1 MIMKAEHI
9 TKTSLSPHW
18 RALTARRFHW
28 CVAVLG
34 LLFGLTAALQAQTTN
49 LWIGSN
55 LVWGTSSAWSPA
67 NVPNAVDTMVTFNN
81 TTNSIINPGSSST
94 YTLGTFNLTA
104 TSGTIGFAGAN
115 LVLNLQTSAGT
126 PIINCSGGAGLYWYF
141 TTTGTQGF
149 TKLGPGSLTSR
160 FAGTVNTISGPV
172 IVGGGGLQL
181 QTSAQIGNINS
192 LTISNAASGGLS
204 LANSANGSTTG
215 FENIYTVLPATIPI
229 YLQGGGAPLFQANYF
244 GQTMAIAGNVQS
256 TVSAVTAKGPGEVIF
271 AGTNN
276 FVGNST
282 ITGGDMQFST
292 TTTNNGTLTISA
304 NTTNGVIATSPGS
317 SMVVSNLTLV
327 GTNNS
332 VLSFAPGLAGLP
344 TVPMLNVTNNL
355 TFVTNVPANILLAG
369 GNWQTGTAIP
379 LLKYGTLVNTNTAGV
394 FGSFAL
400 GALPQG
406 FTAALSDG
414 TSTNQI
420 NLNVSSIVPLVWA
433 PPTSGSN
440 NWTASS
446 LWSLGGTTGK
456 TYTEVNLLGSSVQF
470 DDSLTP
476 VGPNIMVTNN
486 SILSP
491 NNVVFNNSTHNYTL
505 LGSGGIANYAGITK
519 SGTGYLTNS
528 LANYYFGST
537 ILNGGVMV
545 LNNAT
550 ALGYGG
556 AINFNGGTLQFSAN
570 NKTDYSSR
578 FSTAANQAYSLNTGG
593 QSITLA
599 TGLSSSGGS
608 LTKLGTG
615 TLILSGAN
623 AYTGAT
629 TNALGTLKLGVAN
642 AIPAASPITLGTS
655 GNSATLDLAGYGLK
669 VSSLAMDPA
678 ATGAIITNSSTAN
691 PVTLTFNGGTSS
703 FGGSIVDGVI
713 AATNLTKGLA
723 LTVGSGSLT
732 LTGANTYTGNTTI
745 TNGATLAVGS
755 GGSIVSSNII
765 VGSGSTLDVSAIGY
779 ATVAGGSVSGNGTV
793 NGNVE
798 VVNGA
803 VVRPGFYSST
813 TNHGTLTFNNN
824 LTLDQGATCTFNVDT
839 TVASAN
845 NDKVTVSG
853 MLLAYDPSGNTINIA
868 GPAAALATGSD
879 YTLISAPGG
888 ISGTF
893 NAVPNWVGATKPS
906 NYAHY
911 TVVTSANAVT
921 LHYSTGVV
929 LSGAGVVS
937 PTTGL
942 HQSYLFSVTV
952 TPGTGSTGIGVTA
965 DFSSIGG
972 SVQTF
977 AGAGNL
983 FSYTFS
989 VPGTVTPGTYAV
1001 PFTVTDAQAD
1011 TYTANISVTIANG
1024 TLVWDGAA
1032 GDNNWSSLNWLNGT
1046 TPDVSGDA
1054 GDALMFAGSTRLSP
1068 VMDNYYN
1075 VSAVTFSNNA
1085 GAFNITSSGST
1096 LTLAA
1101 GGLVEND
1108 SSAAESLNVSI
1119 NLTSGSQ
1126 FNTPA
1131 GNLLVGALA
1140 GSSDGFT
1147 KSGSGRLT
1155 IDGTA
1160 ATSSFAGT
1168 VSLAGGT
1175 LAISN
1180 ADNVL
1185 PPGAAVAFTAPA
1197 KLDLG
1202 SNSQTLASL
1211 NLTALTTGTAIVT
1224 NGNLTLTAGTQN
1236 LSANTAATAVTTV
1249 DLSGLNNLTYGAG
1262 SIFFYG
1268 TIGATSTIKLAQT
1281 NNLTANAIYLA
1292 NGGLTAVAPN
1302 YPATMLLGQS
1312 NTFNTTSIQ
1321 LGGYHNASGIITF
1334 NAGLTDPTF
1343 TLRGQG
1349 GFGTPVSTLNIGVN
1363 NNGSN
1368 PSFSIDTTG
1377 GSLDAMVD
1385 NLYIVNNNSGG
1396 GSWVDSLSLS
1406 NGTLNAGNIY
1416 MCYDNGTTAATGAA
1430 AVINQNGGTVLAGT
1444 VGFNNNVST
1453 ADPSVSSTYNLGK
1466 GTNGAGLL
1474 SANIIGIGA
1483 TQAITNSSRATLNF
1497 INGTIENYDP
1507 ALGQADSVGVVVGG
1521 FGSQQ
1526 NLEIS
1531 GLAGGG
1537 TTIDNLTLNIVLA
1550 ATGTHNFYAESGYTI
1565 TEDTTA
1571 LITGNGGLTANG
1583 PGRLILNGTNTYT
1596 GNTTVSAG
1604 TLELALPTL
1613 FWRSTVTVSNAA
1625 VLQLDFAG
1633 TDQVAA
1639 LIINGTSK
1647 APGVYS
1653 ATTDPAYITG
1663 TGSIT
1668 VVPLKTNAF
1677 LTSLALNPADS
1688 LTPGFAT
1695 NVFAYAATNAFGT
1708 NLTVTV
1714 INGDLTAS
1722 NRLFL
1727 NGQAIQTLT
1736 SSVPS
1741 LTLTNFGV
1749 GSTNVIN
1756 VLVTAQD
1763 GVTTNLYTVNLTE
1776 LPAIVINTNPAT
1788 AYFTVKAVAGT
1799 LSFNWA
1805 PDHKGWQLY
1814 TNAVGVTATNQW
1826 FPLTGSGTTTNETIT
1841 INPAQPNVF
1850 FQLRYP

>member
-1 MIMKAEHI
+1 MIMKAKPT
-9 TKTSLSPHW
+9 TKPSLSPQW
-18 RALTARRFHW
+18 RDRVSRRFLSW
-28 CVAVLG
+28 GASLG
-34 LLFGLTAALQAQTTN
+34 LLLGVTATVPAQTTN

-55 LVWGTSSAWSPA
+55 MVWGTSSAWSPA
-67 NVPNAVDTMVTFNN
+67 NVPNAVDTVVTFNN
-81 TTNSIINPGSSST
+81 TTNSINNPSSSST

-104 TSGTIGFAGAN
+104 TTATIGLAGAN

-149 TKLGPGSLTSR
+149 TKLGPGTLTSR
-160 FAGTVNTISGPV
+160 YAGTVNTISGPV
-172 IVGGGGLQL
+172 IIGGGGLQL
-181 QTSAQIGNINS
+181 QTTAQIGNINS

-204 LANSANGSTTG
+204 LANSANASTTG

-256 TVSAVTAKGPGEVIF
+256 TVSAVTAKGAGEVIF

-332 VLSFAPGLAGLP
+332 VMSFAPGLAGLP

-355 TFVTNVPANILLAG
+355 TFVTNVPASILLAG

-556 AINFNGGTLQFSAN
+556 TISFNGGTLQFSGN

-578 FSTAANQAYSLNTGG
+578 FSTSANQAYSLNTGG

-629 TNALGTLKLGVAN
+629 TNALGTLQLGAAN
-642 AIPAASPITLGTS
+642 AVPAASPITLGSS
-655 GNSATLDLAGYGLK
+655 GNAATLDLAGYGLK

-678 ATGAIITNSSTAN
+678 ATAAIITNSSTVN

-732 LTGANTYTGNTTI
+732 LTAANSYTGNTTI
-745 TNGATLAVGS
+745 TNGATLAIGGS
-755 GGSIVSSNII
+755 GAITSSNIL
-765 VGSGSTLDVSAIGY
+765 VGSGSTFDVSAIYY
-779 ATVAGGSVSGNGTV
+779 ATIAGGSVSGIGTV

-803 VVRPGFYSST
+803 GIRAGFYGST
-813 TNHGTLTFNNN
+813 TNHGTLTLNNN

-845 NDKVTVSG
+845 NDKLTVTGALS
-853 MLLAYDPSGNTINIA
+853 ANDSSGNTINISA
-868 GPAAALATGSD
+868 PAAALATNSD
-879 YTLISAPGG
+879 YTLITAPGG
-888 ISGTF
+888 IIGTF

-906 NYAHY
+906 NYGHY

-921 LHYSTGVV
+921 LHFSTGVL
-929 LSGAGVVS
+929 LSGVGAVS
-937 PTTGL
+937 PATGV
-942 HQSYLFSVTV
+942 HQSYLFTVTV

-977 AGAGNL
+977 SGVGNL
-983 FSYTFS
+983 YSSTCS
-989 VPGTVTPGTYAV
+989 VPGTLAPGTYAV

-1032 GDNNWSSLNWLNGT
+1032 ADNNWSSVNWLNGT

-1054 GDALMFAGSTRLSP
+1054 GDALLFAGSTRLSP
-1068 VMDNYYN
+1068 VMDNSYN

-1085 GAFNITSSGST
+1085 GAFNITSPGSF
-1096 LTLAA
+1096 LTLGA
-1101 GGLVEND
+1101 GGRVEND
-1108 SSAAESLNVSI
+1108 SAATESLDVSI
-1119 NLTSGSQ
+1119 NLTSGSM

-1131 GNLLVGALA
+1131 GNLIVGPLA
-1140 GSSDGFT
+1140 ASSDGFI
-1147 KSGSGRLT
+1147 KSGAGKLI

-1160 ATSSFAGT
+1160 ATCNYSGPT
-1168 VSLAGGT
+1168 TIAGGT
-1175 LAISN
+1175 LAITNGDS
-1180 ADNVL
+1180 VL
-1185 PPGAAVAFTAPA
+1185 PPGTTVTYTAPA
-1197 KLDLG
+1197 TLDLG
-1202 SNSQTLASL
+1202 GQNQSVANL
-1211 NLTALTTGTAIVT
+1211 NLSALGSGTAVIT
-1224 NGNLTLTAGTQN
+1224 NGNLTVTSSLN
-1236 LSANTAATAVTTV
+1236 FSPNTAATAVTTV
-1249 DLSGLNNLTYGAG
+1249 DLSGLSSFNFGSGNITFYGA
-1262 SIFFYG
+1262 
-1268 TIGATSTIKLAQT
+1268 IGANSTVKLAQT
-1281 NNLTANAIYLA
+1281 NNITANNLLIA
-1292 NGGLTAVAPN
+1292 NGGLTAAATGDT
-1302 YPATMLLGQS
+1302 ATMLLGQS
-1312 NTFNTTSIQ
+1312 NLLDVGNIQ
-1321 LGGYHNASGIITF
+1321 LGGYHNAAATVAF
-1334 NAGLTDPTF
+1334 NAGLINPTL
-1343 TLRGQG
+1343 TLRGVG
-1349 GFGTPVSTLNIGVN
+1349 GMGTAVGILNVGVN
-1363 NNGSN
+1363 NNGS
-1368 PSFSIDTTG
+1368 PPAFTFDTTG
-1377 GSLDAMVD
+1377 GSLDAVVN
-1385 NLYIVNNNSGG
+1385 NLYVVNNNSTGG
-1396 GSWVDSLSLS
+1396 TGTLSVS
-1406 NGTLNAGNIY
+1406 NGVLNVGTVY
-1416 MCYDNGTTAATGAA
+1416 MTYDNGGTTSASANAI
-1430 AVINQNGGTVLAGT
+1430 INQSGGTVLVGT
-1444 VGFNNNVST
+1444 LGLNYSVST
-1453 ADPSVSSTYNLGK
+1453 GDPGVTSTYNLGK
-1466 GTNGAGLL
+1466 GTNGSGLL
-1474 SANIIGIGA
+1474 SAYVIDIGA
-1483 TQAITNSSRATLNF
+1483 TQAITNSSRATFNF
-1497 INGTIENYDP
+1497 NNGTIENYDP
-1507 ALGQADSVGVVVGG
+1507 ALGQSDAVGIVTGG
-1521 FGSQQ
+1521 VGSQQ
-1526 NLEIS
+1526 NLTIS

-1537 TTIDNLTLNIVLA
+1537 AAIDNLTLNIVLA

-1565 TEDTTA
+1565 TEDSSV
-1571 LITGNGGLTANG
+1571 LITGAGGLTANG
-1583 PGRLILNGTNTYT
+1583 PGLVMLNGTNTYT

-1663 TGSIT
+1663 AGSIT

-1727 NGQAIQTLT
+1727 NGLAIQTLT

-1749 GSTNVIN
+1749 GSTNVIK

-1776 LPAIVINTNPAT
+1776 LPAIIINTNPAT
-1788 AYFTVKAVAGT
+1788 AYFTATSAGST

-1814 TNAVGVTATNQW
+1814 TNAVSLTATNQW
-1826 FPLTGSGTTTNETIT
+1826 FPLTGSGTMTNESIT

>member
-1 MIMKAEHI
+1 MIMK
-9 TKTSLSPHW
+9 TKQTSNLSPGPQW
-18 RALTARRFHW
+18 RVPAARRLFSW
-28 CVAVLG
+28 GAYLALLLG
-34 LLFGLTAALQAQTTN
+34 VTASLPAQTTN

-55 LVWGTSSAWSPA
+55 MVWGTSSAWSPA
-67 NVPNAVDTMVTFNN
+67 NVPNAVDTTAIFNN
-81 TTNSIINPGSSST
+81 TTNSINNPSASST
-94 YTLGTFNLTA
+94 YTLGTLNLTA
-104 TSGTIGFAGAN
+104 TTSTIGFAGAN
-115 LVLNLQTSAGT
+115 LVLNFQTSAGT
-126 PIINCSGGAGLYWYF
+126 PVINCSGGAGLYWYF

-149 TKLGPGSLTSR
+149 TKLGPGTLTGRYS
-160 FAGTVNTISGPV
+160 GVVN
-172 IVGGGGLQL
+172 GGL
-181 QTSAQIGNINS
+181 TGPIIIGQGKIELNQAGS
-192 LTISNAASGGLS
+192 LGNASSITISNASSGLS
-204 LANSANGSTTG
+204 LNNTAGTPTTG
-215 FENIYTVLPATIPI
+215 FGNVYTIMPAFQTVH
-229 YLQGGGAPLFQANYF
+229 LEGGGTPAIGSAAA
-244 GQTMAIAGNVQS
+244 GQTLAILGNVQTAS
-256 TVSAVTAKGPGEVIF
+256 GSALRFVGPGEGIL

-276 FVGNST
+276 FVGTST
-282 ITGGDMQFST
+282 VAGGTLFLST
-292 TTTNNGTLTISA
+292 TTTNSGTLIVSA
-304 NTTNGVIATSPGS
+304 NSTNAVIATSPGS
-317 SMVVSNLTLV
+317 SLLVSNLTLV

-332 VLSFAPGLAGLP
+332 VLSFAPGPSGLP
-344 TVPMLNVTNNL
+344 TVPLLNISSNL
-355 TFVTNVPANILLAG
+355 TFVTNVPASIVLSG
-369 GNWQTGTAIP
+369 GNWQTGAAIP
-379 LLKYGTLVNTNTAGV
+379 LLKFGTLVNTNFAGV

-440 NWTASS
+440 NWTTNS
-446 LWSLGGTTGK
+446 LWSLGGTAGK
-456 TYTEVNLLGSSVQF
+456 TYAEVNLLGPSVQF

-476 VGPNIMVTNN
+476 VGPNIVVTNN
-486 SILSP
+486 SVLSP

-505 LGSGGIANYAGITK
+505 LGSGAIAYYAGITK

-528 LANYYFGST
+528 LANDYFGST
-537 ILNGGVMV
+537 VLNGGVMV

-556 AINFNGGTLQFSAN
+556 PINFNGGTLQFSAN

-608 LTKLGTG
+608 LTKLGAG
-615 TLILSGAN
+615 TLILSGAS

-642 AIPAASPITLGTS
+642 AIPATSPLTLGSS
-655 GNSATLDLAGYGLK
+655 GNAATLDLAGYGLK
-669 VSSLAMDPA
+669 VAGLAMDPA
-678 ATGAIITNSSTAN
+678 ATAVIITNSSTAN
-691 PVTLTFNGGTSS
+691 PVTLNYSGGTSS

-732 LTGANTYTGNTTI
+732 LTAANSYTGNTTI
-745 TNGATLAVGS
+745 TNGGTLVIGAS
-755 GGSIVSSNII
+755 GTITSSNIF
-765 VGSGSTLDVSAIGY
+765 VGGGSTFDVSAISY
-779 ATVAGGSVSGNGTV
+779 ATVAGGSVSGIGTV

-798 VVNGA
+798 VANGA
-803 VVRPGFYSST
+803 GIRAGFYGST
-813 TNHGTLTFNNN
+813 TNHGTLTLNNN

-845 NDKVTVSG
+845 NDKLTVTGVLS
-853 MLLAYDPSGNTINIA
+853 ANDSSGNTVNITA
-868 GPAAALATGSD
+868 PAAALATGSD
-879 YTLISAPGG
+879 YTLITAPGG
-888 ISGTF
+888 IAGTF

-906 NYAHY
+906 NYGHY

-921 LHYSTGVV
+921 LHYSTGVL
-929 LSGAGVVS
+929 LSGVGAVS
-937 PTTGL
+937 PATGV
-942 HQSYLFSVTV
+942 HQSYLFTVTV

-965 DFSSIGG
+965 DFSSLGG

-977 AGAGNL
+977 SSAGNL
-983 FSYTFS
+983 YSSTYS
-989 VPGTVTPGTYAV
+989 VPGTLAPGTYAV

-1011 TYTANISVTIANG
+1011 SYTANINVTIANG

-1054 GDALMFAGSTRLSP
+1054 GDALLFAGATRLTP
-1068 VMDNYYN
+1068 VMNNSYN

-1085 GAFNITSSGST
+1085 GAFNVTSPGSF
-1096 LTLAA
+1096 LTLGA

-1108 SSAAESLNVSI
+1108 SAATETLDVFI
-1119 NLTSGSQ
+1119 NLTSGSV

-1131 GNLLVGALA
+1131 GNLIVGPLA
-1140 GSSDGFT
+1140 ASSDGFT
-1147 KSGSGRLT
+1147 KTGSGKLI

-1160 ATSSFAGT
+1160 ATSSYSGST
-1168 VSLAGGT
+1168 TLAGGT
-1175 LAISN
+1175 LAITN
-1180 ADNVL
+1180 ADSVL
-1185 PPGAAVAFTAPA
+1185 PPGTTIAYTAPA
-1197 KLDLG
+1197 TLDLG
-1202 SNSQTLASL
+1202 GQNQSVANL
-1211 NLTALTTGTAIVT
+1211 NLSALGSGAAVIT
-1224 NGNLTLTAGTQN
+1224 NGNLTVTSSLN
-1236 LSANTAATAVTTV
+1236 FSPNTAATAVTTV
-1249 DLSGLNNLTYGAG
+1249 DLSGLSTFNFPAGNITFYGA
-1262 SIFFYG
+1262 
-1268 TIGATSTIKLAQT
+1268 IGANSTVKLAQT
-1281 NNLTANAIYLA
+1281 NNITANNILLA
-1292 NGGLTAVAPN
+1292 NGGLTAVATADT
-1302 YPATMLLGQS
+1302 ATLLLGQS
-1312 NTFNTTSIQ
+1312 NVFAVGNIQ
-1321 LGGYHNASGIITF
+1321 LGGYHNAAGTVAF
-1334 NAGLTDPTF
+1334 NAGLINPTLI
-1343 TLRGQG
+1343 LRGIG
-1349 GFGTPVSTLNIGVN
+1349 GTGAAVGTLNVGVN
-1363 NNGSN
+1363 NNGS
-1368 PSFSIDTTG
+1368 PPAFSFDTTA
-1377 GSLDAMVD
+1377 GSLDAVVN
-1385 NLYIVNNNSGG
+1385 NLYVVNNNSTGG
-1396 GSWVDSLSLS
+1396 
-1406 NGTLNAGNIY
+1406 NGTLSVSNGILNVGTVY
-1416 MCYDNGTTAATGAA
+1416 MSYDNGATVSASA
-1430 AVINQNGGTVLAGT
+1430 NATINQNGGTVLAGT
-1444 VGFNNNVST
+1444 LGLNYNVST
-1453 ADPSVSSTYNLGK
+1453 GDPGVTSTYNLGK
-1466 GTNGAGLL
+1466 GTNGSGLL
-1474 SANIIGIGA
+1474 SAYVIDIGA

-1497 INGTIENYDP
+1497 NNGTIENYDP
-1507 ALGQADSVGVVVGG
+1507 ALGQADAVGIVTGG
-1521 FGSQQ
+1521 VGSQQ
-1526 NLEIS
+1526 NLTIS

-1537 TTIDNLTLNIVLA
+1537 AAIDNLTLNIVLA
-1550 ATGTHNFYAESGYTI
+1550 ATGTHNFYAESGYSI
-1565 TEDTTA
+1565 TEADTV
-1571 LITGNGGLTANG
+1571 LITGAGGLTANG
-1583 PGRLILNGTNTYT
+1583 PGLVTLNGTNTYT

-1604 TLELALPTL
+1604 TLELAQPTL

-1639 LIINGTSK
+1639 LIINGASK

-1653 ATTDPAYITG
+1653 AATDPAYITG

-1722 NRLFL
+1722 NKLFL
-1727 NGQAIQTLT
+1727 NGLAIQTLT

-1749 GSTNVIN
+1749 GSTNVIK

-1776 LPAIVINTNPAT
+1776 LPAIIVNTNPAT
-1788 AYFTVKAVAGT
+1788 AYFTATPAGST

-1814 TNAVGVTATNQW
+1814 TNAVSLTATNQW
-1826 FPLTGSGTTTNETIT
+1826 FPLTGSGNVTNETIT